1 MRGTYRGVQQS
12 CVQYNMLL
20 RSFLFGFVCAVLYW
34 AARIHLN
41 TPQFINDLGG
51 LSAFLGVFGTLYGI
65 LAAFVV
71 FEVWSQYNRISAL
84 IGKEAQAL
92 EQLFRLSLYFRDPEF
107 TQRIEQGIR
116 EYIEHIVEGKF
127 RLLAQGKRNAKSG
140 LALRKISE
148 VIQSVDF
155 DDDHDSI
162 VFEQIVEHYGELAL
176 LRTERTNESRN
187 RLPRFLKYFIYLAS
201 SFALV
206 TFLLMPFEVAFYGL
220 FSAFVIGFLQAM
232 VFQLI
237 EELDNPFKGSM
248 QLTTQPFEMA
258 LKHIEEDYN

>member
-1 MRGTYRGVQQS
+1 MCRIRP
-12 CVQYNMLL
+12 MLL
-20 RSFLFGFVCAVLYW
+20 RSLLFALLCAWLYW
-34 AARIHLN
+34 VARIHLD
-41 TPQFINDLGG
+41 TPQFLNDLGG
-51 LSAFLGVFGTLYGI
+51 LSSFLGVFGTLYGI

-92 EQLFRLSLYFRDPEF
+92 EQLFRLSLYFRDEAL
-107 TQRIEQGIR
+107 TQRMKAGIS
-116 EYIEHIVEGKF
+116 EYITYILEGKF
-127 RLLAQGKRNAKSG
+127 RLLAKGERNAKSG

-148 VIQSVDF
+148 IIQSVEF
-155 DDDHDSI
+155 DDDHDAI
-162 VFEQIVEHYGELAL
+162 VFDQIVEHFGELAQ

-201 SFALV
+201 AFALI
-206 TFLLMPFEVAFYGL
+206 TFVVMPFEVALYGL
-220 FSAFVIGFLQAM
+220 FSTFVIGFLQAM

-237 EELDNPFKGSM
+237 EELDNPFKGHM
-248 QLTTQPFEMA
+248 QLTPAPFALA

>member
-1 MRGTYRGVQQS
+1 
-12 CVQYNMLL
+12 ML
-20 RSFLFGFVCAVLYW
+20 RNSFLFALLCAAAYGWVRHTFHTELY
-34 AARIHLN
+34 L
-41 TPQFINDLGG
+41 DDVGG
-51 LSAFLGVFGTLYGI
+51 LSSFLGVFGTLYGI

-92 EQLFRLSLYFRDPEF
+92 EQLFRLSLYFRD
-107 TQRIEQGIR
+107 EQITTRMKAGIR
-116 EYIEHIVEGKF
+116 EYIMHILEGKF
-127 RLLAQGKRNAKSG
+127 RQLAKGERNAKSG

-148 VIQSVDF
+148 IIQSVQF
-155 DDDHDSI
+155 DDDHDAI
-162 VFEQIVEHYGELAL
+162 VFDQIVQHYGEVAQ

-201 SFALV
+201 LFALI
-206 TFLLMPFEVAFYGL
+206 TFLVMPFEIVLYGV

-237 EELDNPFKGSM
+237 EELDNPFKGHM
-248 QLTTQPFEMA
+248 QLTPAPFELA
-258 LKHIEEDYN
+258 LKHIEEDYD

>member
-1 MRGTYRGVQQS
+1 MP
-12 CVQYNMLL
+12 MIWK
-20 RSFLFGFVCAVLYW
+20 SFAFSVVCAALYW
-34 AARIHLN
+34 YARAYLHTELYIV
-41 TPQFINDLGG
+41 DVGG
-51 LSAFLGVFGTLYGI
+51 LSSFLGVFGTLYGI

-107 TQRIEQGIR
+107 TQRIKLGIR
-116 EYIEHIVEGKF
+116 EYIGHIVEGKF
-127 RLLAQGKRNAKSG
+127 RFLAQGQRNAKSG

-148 VIQSVDF
+148 IIQSVDF

-162 VFEQIVEHYGELAL
+162 VFEQIVEHYGEVAQ

-201 SFALV
+201 TFALI
-206 TFLLMPFEVAFYGL
+206 TFLIMPFEVALYGV

-237 EELDNPFKGSM
+237 EELDNPFKGTM
-248 QLTTQPFEMA
+248 QLTPQPFEMA
-258 LKHIEEDYN
+258 LKHIEEDY

>member
-1 MRGTYRGVQQS
+1 MIWKS
-12 CVQYNMLL
+12 
-20 RSFLFGFVCAVLYW
+20 FGFSILCALLYW
-34 AARIHLN
+34 LVRSNLHTEVYI
-41 TPQFINDLGG
+41 DDVGG
-51 LSAFLGVFGTLYGI
+51 LSSFLGVFGTLYGI

-92 EQLFRLSLYFRDPEF
+92 EQLFRLSLYFRDEQF
-107 TQRIEQGIR
+107 AQRMKAGIR
-116 EYIEHIVEGKF
+116 EYIVCVVEGKF
-127 RLLAQGKRNAKSG
+127 RQLAKGERNAKSG

-148 VIQSVDF
+148 IIQSIEF

-162 VFEQIVEHYGELAL
+162 VFDQIVQHYGDVAQ

-201 SFALV
+201 AFALT
-206 TFLLMPFEVAFYGL
+206 TFLVMPFEIALYGL

-237 EELDNPFKGSM
+237 EELDNPFKGHM
-248 QLTTQPFEMA
+248 QLTPAPFVLA
-258 LKHIEEDYN
+258 LKHIEEDY

>member
-1 MRGTYRGVQQS
+1 MIWKS
-12 CVQYNMLL
+12 
-20 RSFLFGFVCAVLYW
+20 FGFSIVCALLYW
-34 AARIHLN
+34 LVRSNLHTEVYI
-41 TPQFINDLGG
+41 DDVGG
-51 LSAFLGVFGTLYGI
+51 LSSFLGVFGTLYGI

-92 EQLFRLSLYFRDPEF
+92 EQLFRLSLYFRDERF
-107 TQRIEQGIR
+107 AERMKAGIR
-116 EYIEHIVEGKF
+116 EYVVCVVEGNF
-127 RLLAQGKRNAKSG
+127 RQLAKGERNAKSG

-148 VIQSVDF
+148 IIQSIEF

-162 VFEQIVEHYGELAL
+162 VFDQIVQHYGDVAQ

-201 SFALV
+201 AFALT
-206 TFLLMPFEVAFYGL
+206 TFLVMPFEVALYGL

-237 EELDNPFKGSM
+237 EELDNPFKGHM
-248 QLTTQPFEMA
+248 QLTPAPFVLA
-258 LKHIEEDYN
+258 LKHIEEDY